1 MFAPVKF
8 EINSSLITQIGGCYG
23 AIHKKKNDFGERQPA
38 GRVIIVH
45 GTQHYSPLEERI
57 NIISHAIGLVF
68 SIVALLLMLLR
79 SSASGDLL
87 RIVSAAMFGAS
98 LIALYAASTL
108 YHSARD
114 PKVRSRLRINDHAT
128 IYILIAGTYTPFTL
142 VTLHGWIGWTFF
154 CITWGM
160 ALTGV
165 ILKLFFT
172 GKYHR
177 LSTLMYVFMGWIII
191 FAIKPLMNGLPPGG
205 ITWLFAGGVAYT
217 TGAVLYTIDK
227 IKFNHAIF
235 HLFVLLGS
243 ACHFV
248 AVYSYVLPWESN

>member
-1 MFAPVKF
+1 M
-8 EINSSLITQIGGCYG
+8 L
-23 AIHKKKNDFGERQPA
+23 
-38 GRVIIVH
+38 
-45 GTQHYSPLEERI
+45 GTQYYSPLEEKT

-68 SIVALLLMLLR
+68 SSVALLLMLVRASR
-79 SSASGDLL
+79 SGEFLS
-87 RIVSAAMFGAS
+87 IVSAAIFGTS

-114 PKVRSRLRINDHAT
+114 PKVRSRLRIIDHAT

-142 VTLHGWIGWTFF
+142 VTLHGWIGWTMFG
-154 CITWGM
+154 ISWGM

-172 GKYHR
+172 GKYHL

-191 FAIKPLMNGLPPGG
+191 LAIKPLLNSLPFGG
-205 ITWLFAGGVAYT
+205 VAWLFAGGIAYT
-217 TGAVLYTIDK
+217 TGAVVYSIEK
-227 IKFNHAIF
+227 IHFNHAIF

-248 AVYSYVLPWESN
+248 AVYSYVLP